1 MLQAKEIHPCPRSPA
16 YHPRLRHPPL
26 CPHPSISSWRRSART
41 PPACPLWLSIFLVP
55 IAVLNAGL
63 PTTAAGAV
71 AVVWIVCALV
81 LLARLPHD

>member
-1 MLQAKEIHPCPRSPA
+1 MSQKPRVPSAPPPPSPVPA
-16 YHPRLRHPPL
+16 PVHIVVEKKR
-26 CPHPSISSWRRSART
+26 PHPARV
-41 PPACPLWLSIFLVP
+41 PLWLSIFLVP